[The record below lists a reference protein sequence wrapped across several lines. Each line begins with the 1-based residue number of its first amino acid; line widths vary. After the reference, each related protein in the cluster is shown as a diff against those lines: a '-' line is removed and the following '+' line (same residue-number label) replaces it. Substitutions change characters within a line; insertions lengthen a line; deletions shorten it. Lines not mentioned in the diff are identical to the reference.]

1 VIPHALVVDD
11 DLPILEV
18 LTMRLESLG
27 LRVTA
32 TGSPSEVLRI
42 LDASRFDLALFDL
55 RMAPIDGLTLLDT
68 VREHHPRLPVLIM
81 TAHGTIDGAVEAMRH
96 GAFDYLTKPFVPE
109 ELRGKITRALAE
121 RRWARD
127 RALLAKLGTS
137 LASGDTV
144 DGVLGVVVQTTLD
157 ATETQRA
164 AVFLR
169 EEGVPVLRASAGT
182 ALVSDAEL
190 MAAADAAMSGG
201 EPTAVPVDAGRF
213 VIAAP
218 LRVEGRVRGVLTAET
233 TATVA
238 PTSDDLTL
246 LALFASHAAIAF
258 RSSHD
263 LERARS
269 GALAALG
276 RVAAQVAHE
285 INNPLGGLKVYAMLV
300 GKRLDTHGDRHGVD
314 LAGKISQAVDRLAA
328 LVSDITA
335 YGRPAEL
342 RLEPTD
348 PDEVVAECLALVQD
362 RIQERQIK
370 VVSELDGRLGLLMLD
385 AREIH
390 KALMNVLVNAL
401 EAMEPDG
408 TLSVRT
414 SHDPDGGVSIRVSDT
429 GCGMDVPTLG
439 RTYDLFFTTKTGG
452 TGLGMAIVR
461 SAVERHGGRMSI
473 DTVPGEGTTIE
484 LWIPS
489 RPPTT
494 VDSKPGP

>member
-1 VIPHALVVDD
+1 MTADVLVVDD
-11 DLPILEV
+11 DRNILEV
-18 LTMRLESLG
+18 LAMRLESLG

-32 TGSPSEVLRI
+32 TGAPAEVPGI
-42 LDASRFDLALFDL
+42 LADRRFDLALFDL
-55 RMAPIDGLTLLDT
+55 RMAPLDGMALLDV
-68 VREHHPRLPVLIM
+68 VREHHPHLPVLIM
-81 TAHGTIDGAVEAMRH
+81 TAHGTIDGAVEAIRR

-109 ELRGKITRALAE
+109 ELRGKVTRALAE

-144 DGVLGVVVQTTLD
+144 DGVLRVVVQTTLD
-157 ATETQRA
+157 ATDTQRA
-164 AVFLR
+164 TVFLR
-169 EEGVPVLRASAGT
+169 EEGKLSRRAAAGTPLCSDADLVAAAEAGMKADDPTSVPVSASGCVV
-182 ALVSDAEL
+182 L
-190 MAAADAAMSGG
+190 
-201 EPTAVPVDAGRF
+201 
-213 VIAAP
+213 AAP

-233 TATVA
+233 TQTVA
-238 PTSDDLTL
+238 PTSDDLGL

-276 RVAAQVAHE
+276 RVASQVAHE
-285 INNPLGGLKVYAMLV
+285 INNPLGGLKIYATLV
-300 GKRLDTHGDRHGVD
+300 GKRLGTHGDQHGVD
-314 LAGKISQAVDRLAA
+314 LAGKINGAVDRLAA

-348 PDEVVAECLALVQD
+348 PDEVVQECLALVQD
-362 RIQERQIK
+362 KIEERKIA
-370 VVSELDGRLGLLMLD
+370 VVCTLHGNLGLLPLD

-401 EAMEPDG
+401 EAMDGGG
-408 TLSVRT
+408 TLTVT
-414 SHDPDGGVSIRVSDT
+414 TQKADDGGLVIRIQDT
-429 GCGMDVPTLG
+429 GCGMDARTLG
-439 RTYDLFFTTKTGG
+439 RTYDLFFTTKQGG

-461 SAVERHGGRMSI
+461 SAIERHGGQVRL
-473 DTVPGEGTTIE
+473 DTAPGKGTTID
-484 LWIPS
+484 LVIPS
-489 RPPTT
+489 GPPA
-494 VDSKPGP
+494 SS